1 MACKGRN
8 VSDIKNKYYF
18 PFYNENNEAVK
29 KYYHIPILCK
39 NKSLPDNDLCGSCA
53 EKERNLSKFI
63 IKGNVLKNPNGSSV
77 CHPSI
82 LHGKIDEPIPIWSHI
97 EGGSWFKNM
106 LQKGYRKEPESK
118 MAKKVVVDE
127 KKIHEAITKLKGK
140 KIQKIEA
147 LRKEFPELS
156 VNAASKYITEFSKKD
171 DKTVDKVVENVIISL
186 QEKCYIDEDSK
197 KEVDD
202 IKEIVVKLI
211 TISGT
216 KYYYN
221 SESSKVYT
229 TDYIY
234 VGRYN
239 KAENKIETDYVDSDA
254 EPSLNFA

>member
-1 MACKGRN
+1 MTCKGRN
-8 VSDIKNKYYF
+8 ASYKRGTYYL
-18 PFYNENNEAVK
+18 PFYDENNIVTK
-29 KYYHIPILCK
+29 KHYHIPILCT
-39 NKSLPDNDLCGSCA
+39 NKPIVGIDLCGLCS

-63 IKGNVLKNPNGSSV
+63 VKDNIIRNQNGSPAS
-77 CHPSI
+77 HPSV
-82 LHGKIDEPIPIWSHI
+82 LHGKVGEPIPLWSHM
-97 EGGSWFKNM
+97 EDGVWFKNM

-127 KKIHEAITKLKGK
+127 KKIHEAMAKLKGK

-156 VNAASKYITEFSKKD
+156 VNAASKYITEFSKKN
-171 DKTVDKVVENVIISL
+171 DKTVDKLLENVIISL

-221 SESSKVYT
+221 SDSSKVYT
-229 TDYIY
+229 TEYIY

-239 KAENKIETDYVDSDA
+239 KGENKIETDYADSDA